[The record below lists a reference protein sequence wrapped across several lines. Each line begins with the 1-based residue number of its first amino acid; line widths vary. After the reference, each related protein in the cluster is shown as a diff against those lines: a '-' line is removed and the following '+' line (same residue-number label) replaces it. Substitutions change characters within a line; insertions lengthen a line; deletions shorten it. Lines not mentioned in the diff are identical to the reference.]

1 MKNKRSAGKKT
12 ANNAS
17 FGKSAAFIATAEQKA
32 TKKIMPESD
41 YLELVARLTPASNEK
56 RSLLNAFL
64 VGGFICSIGQFIRY
78 FFMFE
83 LKIQGDDLAAAT
95 SVVLIFLGVFLTGL
109 GVYDRIGKHA
119 GGGSIVPITGFAN
132 SVASPAME
140 FSREGFIYGMA
151 AKMFVVAG
159 PIIVYGVSASV
170 IVGLMYLIFGL

>member
-1 MKNKRSAGKKT
+1 MKNNKA
-12 ANNAS
+12 A
-17 FGKSAAFIATAEQKA
+17 SAAVTPK
-32 TKKIMPESD
+32 TIMTEKE
-41 YLELVARLTPASNEK
+41 YLTLVSKLTPASNEK

-78 FFMFE
+78 FFMFQ
-83 LKIQGDDLAAAT
+83 LKMQGDDLAAAT
-95 SVVLIFLGVFLTGL
+95 SVVLIFLGVLLTGT

-170 IVGLMYLIFGL
+170 LVGLIYYIFGL